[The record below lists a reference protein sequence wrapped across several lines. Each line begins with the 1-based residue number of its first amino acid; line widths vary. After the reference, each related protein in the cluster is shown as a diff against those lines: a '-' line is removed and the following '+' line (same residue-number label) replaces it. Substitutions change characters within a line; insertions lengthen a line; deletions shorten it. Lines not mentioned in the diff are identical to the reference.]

1 MFLWKLF
8 FLIHLTTKRRNNQR
22 GAAKAGGGRM
32 DEDKVKALHVHIL
45 DECKRQSFTVEEF
58 QRLIDELKM
67 ELDVR
72 RFTIEKELF

>member
-1 MFLWKLF
+1 ME
-8 FLIHLTTKRRNNQR
+8 
-22 GAAKAGGGRM
+22 
-32 DEDKVKALHVHIL
+32 EDKVKALRVHIL